1 MEPASSWL
9 NYGKLRFSWGQ
20 NGNRDIGQ
28 YDALAKLNSGLHPYI
43 DQNGNIYVTSQ
54 IYVDRMANKGLKWER
69 TSSYNIGLDFSLF
82 NDRLR
87 GSMET
92 YMT

>member
-43 DQNGNIYVTSQ
+43 DQNGNILCHFS
-54 IYVDRMANKGLKWER
+54 DLCG
-69 TSSYNIGLDFSLF
+69 SYGQ
-82 NDRLR
+82 
-87 GSMET
+87 
-92 YMT
+92 